1 MINIQNVFPFAEP
14 RETQIDVIEQIDY
27 HFSRGKRFIVLQ
39 SPVGSG
45 KSAIALAVA
54 RHFQS
59 SYILT
64 PRKSLQ
70 DQYYE
75 DFGQYVTLLKGR
87 AAYPCPRICT
97 VTQEDYAIVQ
107 SGGSPMTPAVLS
119 CARGPCV
126 SETDVPR
133 EDREYGPEEC
143 AREGYPCPYQMAL
156 DRALSHPH
164 VVCNLHSFIF
174 QAAFLGRFQRRPVLI
189 IDEAH
194 DVEGIIRDFL
204 DKTFFCY
211 GQFFDNQLVDDFPNA
226 ASIRTYL
233 LRHAK
238 PPLEYGRSRDDPA
251 YRAKVEAFEA
261 NVATITDD
269 SLRYMVATTEE
280 DRNGTRIRFKQ
291 KNIGMKAHEYMFDM
305 ADRVLLMSG
314 TIYDHRE
321 YCQRLGIN
329 PNVTAFIDVD
339 SEFPL
344 ETRPI
349 VIDRNLTV
357 NTSFSDWY
365 KNNGKEDAILSLRE
379 VMRGNP
385 DKGLIHASSYA
396 MAREL
401 AEGLADTGRV
411 ITHEPHDFQ
420 SQLELFRN
428 SRNGA
433 VFISPVCSQGVDFKY
448 DYARWQ
454 AIVRVPH
461 PNYGDR
467 LVSSMSF
474 NWKNWVALVTFGQQI
489 GRINRAPDDFGVTY
503 LIDARF
509 DSWIRSNRVRLPRWL
524 REAIEIR

>member
-1 MINIQNVFPFAEP
+1 MINIQNVFPLAEP
-14 RETQIDVIEQIDY
+14 REAQIEVLERIDY
-27 HFSRGKRFIVLQ
+27 EFSRGKRFIVLQ

-45 KSAIALAVA
+45 KSAIALSVA
-54 RHFQS
+54 RHFQL

-64 PRKSLQ
+64 PRKALQ

-87 AAYPCPRICT
+87 AAYPCPRIST
-97 VTQEDYAIVQ
+97 VTTEDYNLVAA
-107 SGGSPMTPAVLS
+107 GGSPMTPAMLS
-119 CARGPCV
+119 CAKGPCTT
-126 SETDVPR
+126 ETDLPSSLR
-133 EDREYGPEEC
+133 EHGPEEC
-143 AREGYPCPYQMAL
+143 ANAGYPCPYQIAL
-156 DRALSHPH
+156 ERALSHPH

-174 QAAFLGRFQRRPVLI
+174 QSSFLGRFQRRPVLI

-204 DKTFFCY
+204 DMVFFCY
-211 GQFFDNQLVDDFPNA
+211 GIYYTNEDVDALGNA
-226 ASIRTYL
+226 ANIRNFL

-238 PPLEYGRSRDDPA
+238 PIPEAGQSRNDEA
-251 YRAKVEAFEA
+251 YIAKVEAFQTK
-261 NVATITDD
+261 VATITDE
-269 SLRYMVATTEE
+269 SMRYMVCTVED
-280 DRNGTRIRFKQ
+280 DRNGTRLRFKQ
-291 KNIGMKAHEYMFDM
+291 KTIGNRAHEYLFDM
-305 ADRVLLMSG
+305 ADKVILMSG
-314 TIYDHRE
+314 TIYDHRD

-329 PNVTAFIDVD
+329 PNQAAFIDVD
-339 SEFPL
+339 SDFPV

-349 VIDRNLTV
+349 IIDKELTV
-357 NTSFSDWY
+357 NTSFADWY
-365 KNNGKEDAILSLRE
+365 KNNGKEDAITCLRE
-379 VMRGNP
+379 IMKSNP
-385 DKGLIHASSYA
+385 AKGLIHASSYA
-396 MAREL
+396 MAREI

-428 SRNGA
+428 SRRGS

-467 LVSSMSF
+467 LVSSMSY
-474 NWKNWVALVTFGQQI
+474 NWKNWVALVTFGQQV
-489 GRINRAPDDFGVTY
+489 GRINRASDDYGVTY

-509 DSWIRSNRVRLPRWL
+509 GSWIHSNRVKLPRWL
-524 REAIEIR
+524 RDAIVIK